1 MSELTKLSA
10 AYQGNDPYIFIS
22 YAHRDS
28 ERVLPIVDRLL
39 NEGFRVWF
47 DVGIIPGKPWDDN
60 IADKLRGS
68 ECVLAFISKAYLA
81 STNCRDEI
89 AMARAERKKMA
100 MIYLE
105 DVELTP
111 GMLLRYNRL
120 QALFRHRSDDNEF
133 YEKLFAVDGVTVTK
147 EG

>member
-1 MSELTKLSA
+1 
-10 AYQGNDPYIFIS
+10 
-22 YAHRDS
+22 
-28 ERVLPIVDRLL
+28 
-39 NEGFRVWF
+39 
-47 DVGIIPGKPWDDN
+47 
-60 IADKLRGS
+60 
-68 ECVLAFISKAYLA
+68 
-81 STNCRDEI
+81 
-89 AMARAERKKMA
+89 MARAERKKMA
-100 MIYLE
+100 MIDLE